1 MKRFVASILSL
12 ILLSSLLAI
21 DSVPE
26 IISKLQAY
34 FDAYPQARVHLIFSQ
49 EKYSSGDT
57 AFFKVHFLTEDFK
70 LIEEKQILSLELTDS
85 QNRTVLMQ
93 NFRILGGV
101 GNNQIVFPKEMP
113 PGNYTVVAYSDY
125 MKNFDPDLLFRHK
138 LLVVGKNQLM
148 ESTEEAPILSV
159 HPEGGML
166 VGDVVNRVVLKSSKS
181 GKSKVLNQRGELVAE
196 TTIGESGTGSVEFTP
211 LEGYSYFAQVEGIAE
226 DVPLPEVTTQG
237 CALRIMAE
245 NESSVNL
252 QIATSPNSNL
262 LKQELML
269 VATAM
274 GRIVDSM
281 PVEFENGDPIT
292 VGIQNLSEGLNQ
304 FVLFDKKDNVVAER
318 IYYRKPKQL
327 VVNVESKANEVATRG
342 LVELEV
348 SVTDSRGRDINGS
361 YTISV
366 VNNSIFPDGQR
377 ASFENQLML
386 FGDLPGLRDDF
397 RRSGLAEREWMQHIN
412 ELLACY
418 SWVRIPWEEIAKS
431 KQRERITPFKYS
443 LGISG
448 KALFKESRSPVPDS
462 TLITIFLQN
471 RMVGYEAYVGKD
483 GDFNLPFI
491 YDFEGSDRAFYKMEF
506 KKRQKE
512 NEYIIEPD
520 IAIASGFQPGD
531 NVETDRIDPY
541 GEYVLKKRII
551 DNSFS
556 FFRAPKNNVNSSS
569 FNPNAEFE
577 DELGGSDI
585 SIAVDDYLVF
595 PTMADLIHE
604 VIRGLQTRIANG
616 KPTVRVVFLRGSYTV
631 IPTGDPLYI
640 IDGVLTN
647 NTDFFL
653 SLNPEDIL
661 TIKIVNQE
669 QKLNRIGNLGK
680 FGVVMVQTKKSI
692 ERQVI
697 ENSTIFPISG
707 LTREIKFTAPFYS
720 GNDISRIPDLRST
733 IFWDGD
739 ATLIAG
745 KSTLH
750 KFYASDDAVPLKILI
765 RGITSSGYPFSAE
778 KVILVTGTN
787 VRN

>member
-1 MKRFVASILSL
+1 
-12 ILLSSLLAI
+12 
-21 DSVPE
+21 
-26 IISKLQAY
+26 
-34 FDAYPQARVHLIFSQ
+34 
-49 EKYSSGDT
+49 
-57 AFFKVHFLTEDFK
+57 
-70 LIEEKQILSLELTDS
+70 
-85 QNRTVLMQ
+85 MQ
-93 NFRILGGV
+93 
-101 GNNQIVFPKEMP
+101 
-113 PGNYTVVAYSDY
+113 
-125 MKNFDPDLLFRHK
+125 
-138 LLVVGKNQLM
+138 
-148 ESTEEAPILSV
+148 
-159 HPEGGML
+159 
-166 VGDVVNRVVLKSSKS
+166 
-181 GKSKVLNQRGELVAE
+181 
-196 TTIGESGTGSVEFTP
+196 P
-211 LEGYSYFAQVEGIAE
+211 LW
-226 DVPLPEVTTQG
+226 
-237 CALRIMAE
+237 
-245 NESSVNL
+245 
-252 QIATSPNSNL
+252 
-262 LKQELML
+262 
-269 VATAM
+269 

-292 VGIQNLSEGLNQ
+292 VTIQNLSEGLNQ
-304 FVLFDKKDNVVAER
+304 FVIFDKKDNVVAER
-318 IYYRKPKQL
+318 VYYQKPKQL
-327 VVNVESKANEVATRG
+327 EVNVESKVNEVVTRG

-348 SVTDSRGRDINGS
+348 AVTDSRGRDVNAS
-361 YTISV
+361 YTISA
-366 VNNSIFPDGQR
+366 VNNSIFPKVHR

-386 FGDLPGLRDDF
+386 FADLPGLQDDF
-397 RRSGLAEREWMQHIN
+397 HRSGLEEREWMQQIN
-412 ELLACY
+412 ELLTCY
-418 SWVRIPWEEIAKS
+418 NWTRIPWEDIAKS

-448 KALFKESRSPVPDS
+448 KALFKESRTPVPDS

-471 RMVGYEAYVGKD
+471 RMVGYEAYVNKEGE
-483 GDFNLPFI
+483 FTIPFI
-491 YDFEGSDRAFYKMEF
+491 YDFEGSDKAFYKMDF

-512 NEYIIEPD
+512 SEYVIEPEVT
-520 IAIASGFQPGD
+520 IASEFQPVD
-531 NVETDRIDPY
+531 NIQTEQIDPY
-541 GEYVLKKRII
+541 GEYVFKKRII

-556 FFRAPKNNVNSSS
+556 FFRAPRENVNSNL

-577 DELGGSDI
+577 DELGGSDV

-595 PTMADLIHE
+595 PTMPDLIHE
-604 VIRGLQTRIANG
+604 VIRGLQTRIVNG

-640 IDGVLTN
+640 IDGVLTT

-707 LTREIKFTAPFYS
+707 LSREIRFTAPFYS
-720 GNDISRIPDLRST
+720 GDNVSRIPDLRST
-733 IFWDGD
+733 IFWDPD

-750 KFYASDDAVPLKILI
+750 KFYVSDDAVPLKILI
-765 RGITSSGYPFSAE
+765 RGITSTGNPFSAE